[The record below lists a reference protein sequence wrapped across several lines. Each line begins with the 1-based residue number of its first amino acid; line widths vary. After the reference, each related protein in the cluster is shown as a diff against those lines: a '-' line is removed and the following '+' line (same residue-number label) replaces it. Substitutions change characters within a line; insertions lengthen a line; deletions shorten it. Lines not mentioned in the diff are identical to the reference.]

1 MGLFN
6 KKTTK
11 EEAKAE
17 AEKVAEVKAEAKTIK
32 TAKPAKEAKLREE
45 KSGVKNS
52 VYGILIAPLLTEKT
66 AAGEAK
72 NQYVFAVEAKATKNE
87 IKKAIESRYGLK
99 PLNVNVLNIRGKF
112 VRFGQRF
119 GQRKSWKKAVITLP
133 KGKSINVYE
142 GIK

>member
-11 EEAKAE
+11 EDEAKT
-17 AEKVAEVKAEAKTIK
+17 EKTAEAKTVKAEKPK
-32 TAKPAKEAKLREE
+32 TETKPREE
-45 KSGVKNS
+45 KSGAKSS
-52 VYGILIAPLLTEKT
+52 VYGVLIAPLMTEKT
-66 AAGEAK
+66 ALGEAK

-87 IKKAIESRYGLK
+87 IKKAIESRYGVK
-99 PLNVNVLNIRGKF
+99 PVSINVLNVRGKY

-119 GQRKSWKKAVITLP
+119 GQRKDWKKAMISLP

-142 GIK
+142 GTK